1 MGDPEFRMTIEDVFF
16 IRGRGTVVTG
26 VISQGTLNLG
36 DIVTVIRDDVD
47 KQVRVSQIE
56 VSVRRRN
63 SASSGDRVGIFLD
76 DISKDE
82 VSRGDI
88 LEGTAL
94 NYDDIW

>member
-56 VSVRRRN
+56 ESVRRRN
-63 SASSGDRVGIFLD
+63 SASSGERVGIFLD